1 MDNKNLKEALSHI
14 FKEFEFHNILISVH
28 GSDFEK
34 LRKAHDAVH
43 EFMFLPTHLINSD
56 EEFHAKSAFL
66 FYQNE
71 AFDRA
76 HTSLL
81 NALTGHYNAAYTLLR
96 DTLELVVK
104 GAFWE
109 CLAHKKYREKA
120 EIVKKKSGKK
130 IKKSKIT
137 LVDALNEAIDEDPSI
152 ETELEEYSV
161 SILDAISPFFE
172 GEDDKTL
179 KKNIIPNLKVITEQ
193 LAAWDIFDP
202 IQETIDP
209 VVEYVYDFYS
219 ELSKDVH
226 VDPDKMDIGRRLLSK
241 KELFE
246 TEIII
251 AELNKYCE
259 NLHRIMD
266 IGIVVELSILE
277 DYIIQ
282 NDTAKSWL
290 KERLV
295 DIAMLDLNYSSTKIA
310 EILG

>member
-34 LRKAHDAVH
+34 LRKAQDAVH
-43 EFMFLPTHLINSD
+43 EFMFLPTYLINSD

-71 AFDRA
+71 AFGRA

-96 DTLELVVK
+96 NTLELVVK

-109 CLAHKKYREKA
+109 CLAYKKYRDNA
-120 EIVKKKSGKK
+120 EV
-130 IKKSKIT
+130 IKKTGAKIGNSKKT
-137 LVDALNEAIDEDPSI
+137 LIGWLNDIIGLKPSI
-152 ETELEEYSV
+152 EDELEKTSGGIY
-161 SILDAISPFFE
+161 DKISPLFE
-172 GEDDKTL
+172 DENLRK
-179 KKNIIPNLKVITEQ
+179 IIPNVKQIVEQ
-193 LAAWDIFDP
+193 LAGWNLFNP
-202 IQETIDP
+202 IHDP
-209 VVEYVYDFYS
+209 VMYVYDFYK
-219 ELSKDVH
+219 ELSADVH
-226 VDPDKMDIGRRLLSK
+226 VIPDTTDIGRRLISE

-246 TEIII
+246 TEVIID
-251 AELNKYCE
+251 ELNKYCE
-259 NLHRIMD
+259 NLHKIMD
-266 IGIVVELSILE
+266 ICIVVEVNILE

-295 DIAMLDLNYSSTKIA
+295 DIAVLDLKNSSTKIA
-310 EILG
+310 EVLG

>member
-34 LRKAHDAVH
+34 LRKAQDAVY
-43 EFMFLPTHLINSD
+43 EFVLLSTHLINSD

-71 AFDRA
+71 AVDRA
-76 HTSLL
+76 NTSLL

-96 DTLELVVK
+96 NTLELVVK

-109 CLAHKKYREKA
+109 CLAYKKYRDNA
-120 EIVKKKSGKK
+120 EV
-130 IKKSKIT
+130 IKKAGAKIGNTKRT
-137 LVDALNEAIDEDPSI
+137 LIDWLNDIIGLKPSI
-152 ETELEEYSV
+152 EDELEKTSGGIY
-161 SILDAISPFFE
+161 DKISPLFE
-172 GEDDKTL
+172 DENLRK
-179 KKNIIPNLKVITEQ
+179 IIPNVKQIVEQ
-193 LAAWDIFDP
+193 LAGWNLFNP
-202 IQETIDP
+202 IHDP
-209 VVEYVYDFYS
+209 VMYVYDFYK
-219 ELSKDVH
+219 ELSADVH
-226 VDPDKMDIGRRLLSK
+226 VIPDKTDIGRRLLSE

-246 TEIII
+246 TEVIID
-251 AELNKYCE
+251 ELNKYCE
-259 NLHRIMD
+259 NLHKIMD

-290 KERLV
+290 KEKLV
-295 DIAMLDLNYSSTKIA
+295 DIAMLDLKNSSTKIA
-310 EILG
+310 EVVG